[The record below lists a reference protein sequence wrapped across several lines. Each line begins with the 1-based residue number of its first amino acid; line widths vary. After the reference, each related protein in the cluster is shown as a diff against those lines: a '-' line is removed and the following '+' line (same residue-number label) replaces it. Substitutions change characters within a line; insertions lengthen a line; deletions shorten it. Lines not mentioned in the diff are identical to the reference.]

1 MKVDDNLNREK
12 TPRKSFKAIKEFMG
26 DILMQHQEDF
36 AIVFDTLKEEN
47 PRRWV
52 ELYID
57 MMKHVIPKQS
67 SVNVNV
73 GINKDYRELLLMAN
87 TVSKPKELQ
96 GKEYD
101 ALTELPDLSEADF
114 DEMESEIH

>member
-1 MKVDDNLNREK
+1 MKIDENLNRDK
-12 TPRKSFKAIKEFMG
+12 SPKKSFKAMKEFMG
-26 DILMQHQEDF
+26 DVLMNHQEDF
-36 AIVFDTLKEEN
+36 ERIFDTLKEEN

-101 ALTELPDLSEADF
+101 ALAQLPDLSEADF
-114 DEMESEIH
+114 DDMEELTK